1 MSETEYKARMCFW
14 GSWLLLGLLS
24 PFLLIQSCGT
34 DTTFTVKGG
43 TTHTVGIDQ
52 SMCKASCGWV
62 KKYQSESLM
71 DECLANALASDEQP

>member
-1 MSETEYKARMCFW
+1 MTYYRNTSRND
-14 GSWLLLGLLS
+14 
-24 PFLLIQSCGT
+24 LIIMLMIFVGCLTLWNCGT